1 MQKDFTYQQKSAD
14 DMMKFLKKN
23 NISSEVYD
31 ELKKARESKLE
42 TPKHFDIAD
51 IDTLMTLD

>member
-1 MQKDFTYQQKSAD
+1 
-14 DMMKFLKKN
+14 MMKFLKKN

-42 TPKHFDIAD
+42 TPKHFEIAD
-51 IDTLMTLD
+51 IDTLLTLD